1 MSTLLHALVLCI
13 GAALPVAAQQQ
24 QPNSTEPATVVAVS
38 SGETRAAAAGWG
50 KGTWMD
56 QHERCVATARAGG
69 IDLVLLGDSITQG
82 WGGPTRSVG
91 AVATDQARA
100 HFAGLRT
107 ANMGISGDRTQNV
120 LWRLRNGTVDGLD
133 PRWVVLTIGT
143 NNLSAGDDPADIAS
157 GVAACV
163 AELRA
168 RLPHAHLVV
177 QAPHPRGARADDPQR
192 ARSRALATLLA
203 ALPLPDNASFVDL
216 EPALCEADGTMRKGL
231 FAGDALHLQ
240 PAGYEAW
247 GRLLRAHIDQLEPR
261 RQRHV
266 VFVAGDEEYRSE
278 ESLPMLADLT
288 HRALGVRTTVCLP
301 RAADGS
307 VDPLRLDHVDNLR
320 HLDSADLMVLFTRFR
335 ALPEDE
341 LRPIVDHAARGLPMV
356 GFRTATHAFA
366 YPGDGP
372 NARMNADW
380 PREHFGQRW
389 ISHHG
394 HFDDG
399 REPLTDTAVADGAAG
414 HPVLRGVT
422 PFAAYSWLYHVQGG
436 GDTLHDVAQV
446 LLVGTPRKSGL
457 ADTQRFPRV
466 QPVAWT
472 REPRLPDGR
481 TQRVFFTTLGHPY
494 DFREQAARRLAL
506 QGIAWALGREAA
518 IPPEGLSADPA
529 EPWEPS
535 NSGVGGHRKRG

>member
-1 MSTLLHALVLCI
+1 
-13 GAALPVAAQQQ
+13 
-24 QPNSTEPATVVAVS
+24 
-38 SGETRAAAAGWG
+38 
-50 KGTWMD
+50 
-56 QHERCVATARAGG
+56 
-69 IDLVLLGDSITQG
+69 
-82 WGGPTRSVG
+82 
-91 AVATDQARA
+91 
-100 HFAGLRT
+100 
-107 ANMGISGDRTQNV
+107 
-120 LWRLRNGTVDGLD
+120 
-133 PRWVVLTIGT
+133 
-143 NNLSAGDDPADIAS
+143 
-157 GVAACV
+157 
-163 AELRA
+163 
-168 RLPHAHLVV
+168 
-177 QAPHPRGARADDPQR
+177 
-192 ARSRALATLLA
+192 
-203 ALPLPDNASFVDL
+203 
-216 EPALCEADGTMRKGL
+216 
-231 FAGDALHLQ
+231 
-240 PAGYEAW
+240 
-247 GRLLRAHIDQLEPR
+247 
-261 RQRHV
+261 
-266 VFVAGDEEYRSE
+266 
-278 ESLPMLADLT
+278 MLADLT

-518 IPPEGLSADPA
+518 IPPEGMPADPA

>member
-1 MSTLLHALVLCI
+1 MRRWLLAASLAL
-13 GAALPVAAQQQ
+13 APAAAQQQ
-24 QPNSTEPATVVAVS
+24 PAAEPASVVAVP

-50 KGTWMD
+50 KGTWLD

-91 AVATDQARA
+91 TIATDQARA
-100 HFAGLRT
+100 QLGGLRT
-107 ANMGISGDRTQNV
+107 ANMGISGDRTQHV
-120 LWRLRNGTVDGLD
+120 LWRVRNGTVDGLD
-133 PRWVVLTIGT
+133 PRWLVLTIGT
-143 NNLSAGDDPADIAS
+143 NNLSAGDDPADIVR

-168 RLPHAHLVV
+168 RLPHTHLVV
-177 QAPHPRGARADDPQR
+177 SAPHPRGKTSDDAQR
-192 ARSRALATLLA
+192 LRGRELAQLLA
-203 ALPLPDNASFVDL
+203 GLALPDNASFLD
-216 EPALCEADGTMRKGL
+216 PAPTFTGTDGSLVAGL

-240 PAGYEAW
+240 PTGYEAW

-261 RQRHV
+261 RQRHI

-278 ESLPMLADLT
+278 ESLPMLAGLT
-288 HRALGVRTTVCLP
+288 RRALGVRTTVCLP

-320 HLDSADLMVLFTRFR
+320 NLDSADLMVLYTRFR
-335 ALPEDE
+335 ALPDDE
-341 LRPIVDHAARGLPMV
+341 LQPIVDHAARGLPMV

-372 NARMNADW
+372 HARMNAAW
-380 PREHFGQRW
+380 PREQFGQRW
-389 ISHHG
+389 IAHHG

-399 REPLTDTAVADGAAG
+399 REPLTDVALAPSAAG
-414 HPVLRGVT
+414 HPVLRGVA
-422 PFAAYSWLYHVQGG
+422 PGAAWSWLYHVEGSR
-436 GDTLHDVAQV
+436 DELHDVAQR
-446 LLVGTPRKSGL
+446 LLTGTPRKSGL
-457 ADTQRFPRV
+457 ADTQRFPRQ

-472 REPRLPDGR
+472 REPKRVDGA

-494 DFREQAARRLAL
+494 DFREPWMRRLAL
-506 QGIAWALGREAA
+506 QGIAWALGMESA
-518 IPPEGLSADPA
+518 IPEAGLPADPV
-529 EPWEPS
+529 EPYDPP
-535 NSGVGGHRKRG
+535 NSGVGGHRRP